1 MTVTLQ
7 AIEQAAI
14 YLRDHV
20 AKTPVEASAVGVLK
34 LENRQV
40 TGSFKVRGALWKLA
54 RTAPGTAVAAASAGN
69 HGLGLAYAARLRG
82 AAATIYV
89 PSTVDA
95 AKARGILAL
104 GATLVRSP
112 HAGYDDTAA
121 WGAERAANDGL
132 SWVSAYEDPDI
143 IAGNGGSLA
152 LEILDQVPDV
162 DTIVVP
168 TGGGGML
175 AGVVTA
181 VLARRPAV
189 RVVAVQHEGCP
200 ALAWS
205 LARGQVVT
213 HTEPFDTAAGGLE
226 GGFGALNFEIVRG
239 HVDTATVSEAELFE
253 AMRFLWDEHR
263 EVAEPSGAAAIAA
276 VRAGRVDAGP
286 RTVVVVTGRNVARA
300 TLVRALQEGRDAT

>member
-1 MTVTLQ
+1 MTVT
-7 AIEQAAI
+7 IEGIERAAG

-20 AKTPVEASAVGVLK
+20 AKTPVEASSVGMLK

-54 RTAPGTAVAAASAGN
+54 STPATAVAAASAGN

-82 AAATIYV
+82 VHATIYV

-95 AKARGILAL
+95 AKARGIEAL

-112 HAGYDDTAA
+112 YAGYDDTAA
-121 WGAERAANDGL
+121 WGAERAASDGL
-132 SWVSAYEDPDI
+132 SWVSAYEDPDV

-152 LEILDQVPDV
+152 LEVLDQVPDL
-162 DTIVVP
+162 DTIVIP

-175 AGVVTA
+175 AGVVVA
-181 VLARRPAV
+181 LAARRPGV
-189 RVVAVQHEGCP
+189 RIIAVQHEGCP

-205 LARGQVVT
+205 LARGAVVT
-213 HTEPFDTAAGGLE
+213 RTEPFDTAAGGLE
-226 GGFGALNFEIVRG
+226 GGFGALNFDLVRG
-239 HVDTATVSEAELFE
+239 RVETASVTEAQLFDS
-253 AMRFLWDEHR
+253 MRFLWDDHR

-276 VRAGRVDAGP
+276 VRAGLVEATP
-286 RTVVVVTGRNVARA
+286 RTVVVITGRNVARA
-300 TLVRALQEGRDAT
+300 TLGRALQGAPGAT